1 MSGSSCF
8 PLYPLLSLY
17 EVYVMKQKQ
26 IMLLR
31 HAQAEASS
39 HGGDFGRKLTENG
52 RNHVKALTQ
61 KLLELKLL
69 PQVII
74 SSTAQR
80 AVETSEIVCQLLAID
95 SEQILYRDE
104 LYHADVGTFL
114 SQLHRLNNRFKRV
127 LIVAHNP
134 ALEDLVDFLSTAEF
148 DNEQPSGKR
157 MLPAT
162 LLMLEFEGKWE
173 DLRAH
178 CCGVTLRQH
187 GKDLIT

>member
-1 MSGSSCF
+1 MSGSLCF
-8 PLYPLLSLY
+8 PLPPPLSQY
-17 EVYVMKQKQ
+17 EVYVMEQKQ

-31 HAQAEASS
+31 HAEAEASS

-52 RNHVKALTQ
+52 RDHVKALAQ

-80 AVETSEIVCQLLAID
+80 AVETSELVCEHWAID
-95 SEQILYRDE
+95 SEQILYRDA
-104 LYHADVGTFL
+104 LYHAEVGTFL
-114 SQLHRLNNRFKRV
+114 SQLHRLNNRLNRV

-134 ALEDLVDFLSTAEF
+134 ALEDLVDYLSTAEF
-148 DNEQPSGKR
+148 DSDQPSGKR

-162 LLMLEFEGKWE
+162 LLLLEFEGVWT

-178 CCGVTLRQH
+178 CCSLILREH
-187 GKDLIT
+187 GKSLTS